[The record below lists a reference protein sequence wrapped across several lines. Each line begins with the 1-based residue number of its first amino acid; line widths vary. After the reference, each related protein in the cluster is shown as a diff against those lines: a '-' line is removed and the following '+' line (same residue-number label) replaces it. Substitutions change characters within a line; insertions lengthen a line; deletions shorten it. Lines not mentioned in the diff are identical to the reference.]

1 MNMNLIMNLTKNYST
16 NVMYIDT
23 VFKDLSNMTKNTEKQ
38 FQILWNERLII
49 AKIPLNKL
57 LMEN

>member
-1 MNMNLIMNLTKNYST
+1 MNLIMNLTKNYST